1 VTNPY
6 GTPYGS
12 PYAPAQNPYPASKTM
27 AGWSL
32 GLALALCFAPIT
44 NLISIGLAIA
54 VLVSG
59 ARDGRDHGKGLAIAA
74 LIVDGIVLVGFLAL
88 VITGVAAELTRDA
101 ERDPAGRVTERQ
113 EVSTMKIREG
123 DCVDDPQLLAAREES
138 VEAATIEAVPC
149 RQAHDLEAYHVFN
162 LPTKEYPGDQRAF
175 ELAAQGCLAEFQPF
189 VGRSYRA
196 SELDFWTYY
205 PQRASWQ
212 LFDDRAVVCVV
223 GHPDHKTR
231 GSLKGSGR

>member
-1 VTNPY
+1 MTHPY

-12 PYAPAQNPYPASKTM
+12 PYAPVQNPYPASKTM

-32 GLALALCFAPIT
+32 GLALALCFAPIS

-74 LIVDGIVLVGFLAL
+74 LIVDGIVLVGFLGL
-88 VITGVAAELTRDA
+88 VAVGVAGGLSQDA

-113 EVSTMKIREG
+113 EVSAMKIRKG
-123 DCVDDPQLLAAREES
+123 DCVDDPQLLAARDES
-138 VEAATIEAVPC
+138 VEANTIEAVPC
-149 RQAHDLEAYHVFN
+149 GQAHDLEAYHVFN
-162 LPTKEYPGDQRAF
+162 LPTKEYPGDKRAF
-175 ELAAQGCLAEFQPF
+175 QLAAQGCLAEFQAF
-189 VGRSYRA
+189 VGRPYRA

-205 PQRASWQ
+205 PGRTSWQ

-231 GSLKGSGR
+231 GSLEDSRR